1 MMQNKLIQ
9 NEGINMS
16 EFLSEEAFKSSL
28 DRKKSK
34 ILDGVELIIKNA
46 LYPEYLTYPE
56 KEKLM
61 ILQSEISKKPK
72 NPHPFKSFE
81 QWLAEQ
87 EQSENNGGQ

>member
-1 MMQNKLIQ
+1 MK
-9 NEGINMS
+9 
-16 EFLSEEAFKSSL
+16 EFKLSEEAFRASL

-34 ILDGVELIIKNA
+34 ILEGVELIIKNA

-56 KEKLM
+56 KEKLL

-81 QWLAEQ
+81 QWLS
-87 EQSENNGGQ
+87 EQSENGGAQ

>member
-1 MMQNKLIQ
+1 MK
-9 NEGINMS
+9 
-16 EFLSEEAFKSSL
+16 EFKLSEEAFRASL

-34 ILDGVELIIKNA
+34 ILEGVELIIKNA

-56 KEKLM
+56 KEKLL

-81 QWLAEQ
+81 QWLSV
-87 EQSENNGGQ
+87 QSENGGAQ